1 MPERPSARS
10 ILARLRRIASPEDAA
25 GMARFGIRPRSRVL
39 GISIWELRKIA
50 KETGKSHRLAGELW
64 KSGIHEARI
73 LAGFVEEPEKVT
85 EQQLERWV
93 KTFDSWDVVDQVSEL
108 FVRTPFARK
117 KIREWSMREEEFVK
131 RTAFTLIAELAWHDK
146 GMADAEFERFF
157 PLIKRGAVDERNFVK
172 KAVNWALRNIGK
184 RNRALNARA
193 IQVAKDIQRMDSRAA
208 RWIASDTLRE
218 LTGPAVQ
225 KRLAR
230 HTAPFARTGPPSVQ
244 R

>member
-1 MPERPSARS
+1 MGNPANM
-10 ILARLRRIASPEDAA
+10 A

-50 KETGKSHRLAGELW
+50 KETGRNHRLAQGLW

-73 LAGFVEEPEKVT
+73 LASFVEEPEKVT
-85 EQQLERWV
+85 EAQLERWV
-93 KTFDSWDVVDQVSEL
+93 RAFDSWDIVDQVGGL
-108 FVRTPFARK
+108 IARTRYARR
-117 KIREWSMREEEFVK
+117 KIREWSTREEEFTK
-131 RTAFTLIAELAWHDK
+131 RTAFTLIAELAWHDTQ
-146 GMADAEFERFF
+146 MPDQEFERFF
-157 PLIKRGAVDERNFVK
+157 PLITRAAVDERNFVK

-193 IQVAKDIQRMDSRAA
+193 IRVAKEIQKLDSKAA

-225 KRLAR
+225 ARLMRA
-230 HTAPFARTGPPSVQ
+230 SSS
-244 R
+244 